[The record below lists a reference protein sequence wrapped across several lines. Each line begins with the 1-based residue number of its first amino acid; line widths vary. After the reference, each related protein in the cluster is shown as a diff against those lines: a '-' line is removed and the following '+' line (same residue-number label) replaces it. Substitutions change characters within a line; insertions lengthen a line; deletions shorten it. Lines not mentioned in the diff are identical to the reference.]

1 MYINTL
7 TLEYDLALRGL
18 AQMALVTYI
27 MLRSLITD
35 TLVISSRKSPFHSE
49 LHFEKKAKR
58 GKKGGKGKQAWRSTV
73 TTEFIIHTKKYPKPQ
88 SRANLIQ
95 EE

>member
-1 MYINTL
+1 MYINTP

-18 AQMALVTYI
+18 AQIALVTYI
-27 MLRSLITD
+27 MLGSLITD

-49 LHFEKKAKR
+49 QRFRKKKE
-58 GKKGGKGKQAWRSTV
+58 KGGKGKQARRSTA
-73 TTEFIIHTKKYPKPQ
+73 TAEFIIHTKKYPEPQ
-88 SRANLIQ
+88 SRANLIR

>member
-1 MYINTL
+1 MYINTP

-27 MLRSLITD
+27 MLGSLITD

-49 LHFEKKAKR
+49 LRLKK
-58 GKKGGKGKQAWRSTV
+58 KKGGKGKQVRRSTA
-73 TTEFIIHTKKYPKPQ
+73 TAEFIIHTKKYPEPK
-88 SRANLIQ
+88 SRANLIR

>member
-1 MYINTL
+1 MYINTP

-27 MLRSLITD
+27 MLGSLITD
-35 TLVISSRKSPFHSE
+35 TLVISSRKNPFHSE
-49 LHFEKKAKR
+49 LCLKKK
-58 GKKGGKGKQAWRSTV
+58 KKEKGGKGKQARRSTA
-73 TTEFIIHTKKYPKPQ
+73 TAEFIIHTKKYPEPQ
-88 SRANLIQ
+88 SRANLIR